1 MSDPNRSEEAA
12 ALLKTFGL
20 TQEDLDRVNRYGKLP
35 TVSVDDLIA
44 GFYQWLE
51 QQPWFAQFFSDS
63 QLLERVK
70 RMQRQYWNELLEA
83 RVNDQYVA
91 RRRAVGEVHAAIKL
105 PVEAYVAAMAFAQG
119 WFSTSVR
126 QCSLSPEESSD
137 TLVSLTR
144 LCQLDVSVVTSAFTE
159 QTAKLIAQYNESLR
173 ELSTPA
179 IRLWEGI
186 VLLPLV
192 GVIDTGRA
200 QQIIEQLLQAITE
213 SESRVA
219 IIDVTGVPVI
229 DTSVAQHLIK
239 TVTAAKMLGAE
250 VIVTGMSP
258 YAAQTLTK
266 LDIDLTVLTA
276 RGSLRSGIADAFR
289 RLGLQL
295 Q

>member
-1 MSDPNRSEEAA
+1 MSDPNRPEEAA

-44 GFYQWLE
+44 EFYQWLE

-63 QLLERVK
+63 QRLESVK
-70 RMQRQYWNELLEA
+70 RMQQQYWNELLEA
-83 RVNDQYVA
+83 RVNDRYVA
-91 RRRAVGEVHAAIKL
+91 RRREIGEVHATINL
-105 PVEAYVAAMAFAQG
+105 PVDAYVAAMAFAQG

-126 QCSLSPEESSD
+126 QCSLSPEEGRD
-137 TLVSLTR
+137 TLASLTR
-144 LCQLDVSVVTSAFTE
+144 LCQLDASVVTAAFAERTSA
-159 QTAKLIAQYNESLR
+159 LITQYNESLR
-173 ELSTPA
+173 ELSTPV
-179 IRLWEGI
+179 IRLWQGI
-186 VLLPLV
+186 VLLALV
-192 GVIDTGRA
+192 GVVDTARA

-266 LDIDLTVLTA
+266 LDIDLTVLTT
-276 RGSLRSGIADAFR
+276 RGSLRSGIADAFQR
-289 RLGLQL
+289 VGLRLQ
-295 Q
+295 